1 MDEVIFEEFKGTGNM
16 EIVLDRKLN
25 ERRIYPALDLKASGT
40 RKEELLLESDVMQKV
55 WLLRKVLNPL
65 NTVEAMEWLMSKI
78 ENTKSNKE
86 FLDMMKG

>member
-1 MDEVIFEEFKGTGNM
+1 M
-16 EIVLDRKLN
+16 
-25 ERRIYPALDLKASGT
+25 
-40 RKEELLLESDVMQKV
+40 LESDVMQKV